1 MLEPRPSF
9 CPPDSTLSPPG
20 LATTFGQKVQKLFL
34 ETDPPT
40 AHLLVRHVLQKVK
53 TNFAQ
58 KVCSLCSL
66 SSTFSTPERAPF
78 EVVTIKP
85 LCLGSQFAYF

>member
-20 LATTFGQKVQKLFL
+20 LATTFGQKVQKVFQ
-34 ETDPPT
+34 ETDPSS
-40 AHLLVRHVLQKVK
+40 AHLPVSHVLQKLK
-53 TNFAQ
+53 INFAQ
-58 KVCSLCSL
+58 KVYSLRSV
-66 SSTFSTPERAPF
+66 SSTFSTPGRAPF